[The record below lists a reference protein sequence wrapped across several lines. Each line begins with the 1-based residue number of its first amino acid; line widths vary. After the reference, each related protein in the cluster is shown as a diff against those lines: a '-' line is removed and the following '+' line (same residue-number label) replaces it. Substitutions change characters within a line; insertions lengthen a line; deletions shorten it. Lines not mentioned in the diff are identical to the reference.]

1 MEGIV
6 NEMGNQCIKDAEAS
20 VSSDRDVSMQKPPR
34 RSHYRESVLD
44 ITGRPVDTSIKQ
56 GQANEPQPR
65 LKNIFA
71 APVKISEDFI
81 FPIYDKSEADRRF
94 IELAVQDNFIFAGVE
109 STELANLINAFQIH
123 EAAPGEKII
132 TEGETG
138 DYFYILHHGS
148 VIFTVAGANVGEAAA
163 GSSFGDLAL
172 LYDCPRA
179 ATCTAVGDCKL
190 WRVDQNAFRQILA
203 NTTLNK
209 DRAVLDTLRKVTFL
223 KDLEIEYLNK
233 IANSV
238 ETKTFKQGT
247 KIVTKGEQGLEFFVL
262 KEGKVSVED
271 IESGGRRFDNQVYGP
286 GDYFGERAIVR
297 EEPRAANIVATT
309 DVTTLT
315 LSREKFLEVVGP
327 LESLI
332 KKTNDLVM
340 LVSTYHFVGFIFMSK
355 KVKDLNFCIVMFT
368 TKND

>member
-1 MEGIV
+1 MEGISS
-6 NEMGNQCIKDAEAS
+6 NEMGNICIKDTDAS
-20 VSSDRDVSMQKPPR
+20 SSSDQDATTMQQTKQPR

-44 ITGRPVDTSIKQ
+44 ITGKPVESSSNNRPQT
-56 GQANEPQPR
+56 GQATETHQPR

-71 APVKISEDFI
+71 APVKISEDFV
-81 FPIYDKSEADRRF
+81 FPIYDKSDEDRRF
-94 IELAVQDNFIFAGVE
+94 IALAVQDNFIFAGVDNA
-109 STELANLINAFQIH
+109 ELTNLINAFQVH
-123 EAAPGEKII
+123 EATSGEKII

-138 DYFYILHHGS
+138 DYFYILQHGS
-148 VIFTVAGANVGEAAA
+148 VIFTVGGANVGEAAA

-179 ATCTAVGDCKL
+179 ATCTAVGECKL

-238 ETKTFKQGT
+238 ETKTFKKGT
-247 KIVTKGEQGLEFFVL
+247 RIVTKGEQGLEFYVL

-340 LVSTYHFVGFIFMSK
+340 LVSICHVS
-355 KVKDLNFCIVMFT
+355 DLYSFR
-368 TKND
+368 KS